1 MDHRLGVL
9 YVQVGYVVADLDG
22 VAVPLITVEM
32 VARASVLLVVVPLQ
46 LHLLHLVVVVAMLA
60 ALSVRCFLIKCL
72 NIGTIQDVKVMDS
85 TLTMLSFLLL
95 DLSMALAQLVM
106 LLHVKESLRLSW
118 LKPLMRPQISST
130 TNNKI

>member
-22 VAVPLITVEM
+22 VAVPLSTVEV
-32 VARASVLLVVVPLQ
+32 VARASVLLVVPLQ
-46 LHLLHLVVVVAMLA
+46 LQLYPLHLVVVVVAMLA
-60 ALSVRCFLIKCL
+60 ALSVRLFLIKCL

-85 TLTMLSFLLL
+85 TLTMLSLLLL

-106 LLHVKESLRLSW
+106 LLHVKERLRLS
-118 LKPLMRPQISST
+118 
-130 TNNKI
+130 